1 MRASGERG
9 FWRSYHA
16 LPKAIGNLC
25 RYRNL
30 ETERSPTMVRYRT
43 VAVDDHRIFIGKPVV
58 TDIQPCSCFMV
69 SRAHVSQSDPAA

>member
-9 FWRSYHA
+9 FWRSYHV
-16 LPKAIGNLC
+16 LTKAIRNLC

-43 VAVDDHRIFIGKPVV
+43 VAVDDHRIFYRKASSHGHP
-58 TDIQPCSCFMV
+58 TLLLLHGFPSSCF
-69 SRAHVSQSDPAA
+69 AI